1 MSNGAGTGASADMPT
16 GGEARN
22 PAANRREAITP
33 RDNDGTDALLRFLGQ
48 LSRFGLAAGMEP
60 LLKPAKPGS

>member
-1 MSNGAGTGASADMPT
+1 MGGDAPAG
-16 GGEARN
+16 GGFRN
-22 PAANRREAITP
+22 PAAGRREHDAP
-33 RDNDGTDALLRFLGQ
+33 REQDATDALLRFLGQ